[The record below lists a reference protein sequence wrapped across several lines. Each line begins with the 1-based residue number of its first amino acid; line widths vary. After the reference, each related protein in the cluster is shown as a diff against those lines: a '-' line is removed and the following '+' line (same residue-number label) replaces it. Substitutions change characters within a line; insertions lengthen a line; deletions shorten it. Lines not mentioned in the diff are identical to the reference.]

1 MVNEAESYW
10 SMRAKNEYL
19 YKGEKLYTITAAPY
33 YVKRREIII
42 KKLKNIITKYDCRRI
57 VDVGCGDGEYL
68 LKICDENK
76 KYHGIDILTEMLK
89 EAVKNCKDH
98 NNISFELSERGTQ
111 KFHDYDMA
119 YAVAVLAHV
128 SDETM
133 ENLLKNIY
141 EGMEDKGKI
150 CICEQ
155 TAPYE
160 FSGNGWKRRS
170 FETYRDALEK
180 QGFKCMIHET
190 FRIDFGIHRKL
201 FERHIAKKFL
211 SEKSR
216 IECNKNRVYLF
227 LSRLCV
233 FLSFKRLYHNKLN
246 GWGYIFITAEK

>member
-76 KYHGIDILTEMLK
+76 KYHGIDISTEMLK

-111 KFHDYDMA
+111 KFHDYDMLMQWQ
-119 YAVAVLAHV
+119 YWL
-128 SDETM
+128 M
-133 ENLLKNIY
+133 
-141 EGMEDKGKI
+141 
-150 CICEQ
+150 
-155 TAPYE
+155 
-160 FSGNGWKRRS
+160 
-170 FETYRDALEK
+170 
-180 QGFKCMIHET
+180 
-190 FRIDFGIHRKL
+190 
-201 FERHIAKKFL
+201 
-211 SEKSR
+211 
-216 IECNKNRVYLF
+216 
-227 LSRLCV
+227 
-233 FLSFKRLYHNKLN
+233 
-246 GWGYIFITAEK
+246 